1 MPLTQQSPKLRS
13 LRARH
18 PSSLINFQNDSRVPS
33 SRNPLLRL
41 RLSAWNV
48 TTSSLPVTSTTPPT
62 APHTQSLFPPAQ
74 SRPLALFPASFRLL
88 FGLLRNASRPLG
100 KK

>member
-33 SRNPLLRL
+33 SRNSLLRL

-48 TTSSLPVTSTTPPT
+48 TTSSLPVTSPT